1 MDRLWRH
8 KQKEKELKMSR
19 IRRIHDKEI
28 KALERK
34 CQIKNDKLRVDLM
47 GGKFKMLENAKQ
59 LRQTTSASGPL
70 GTDQQGYGV
79 NARRPVWFEE
89 APISG

>member
-1 MDRLWRH
+1 
-8 KQKEKELKMSR
+8 MSR

-34 CQIKNDKLRVDLM
+34 CQIKNERLRSDLM
-47 GGKFKMLENAKQ
+47 GGRFKMLENAQQ

-70 GTDQQGYGV
+70 ITETQGYNVG
-79 NARRPVWFEE
+79 NRRPVWFDE
-89 APISG
+89 AQPSGYIYI

>member
-1 MDRLWRH
+1 
-8 KQKEKELKMSR
+8 MSR

-34 CQIKNDKLRVDLM
+34 CQIKNERLRADLM
-47 GGKFKMLENAKQ
+47 GGRFKMLENAQQ

-70 GTDQQGYGV
+70 MTEPHASSV
-79 NARRPVWFEE
+79 ANRRPVWFDE
-89 APISG
+89 PQPSG

>member
-1 MDRLWRH
+1 MWRH

-47 GGKFKMLENAKQ
+47 GGKFKIVLTSMHKVCLENIKAAGIFFSKILWPLKNTFLQ
-59 LRQTTSASGPL
+59 ILQTVL
-70 GTDQQGYGV
+70 
-79 NARRPVWFEE
+79 
-89 APISG
+89 

>member
-1 MDRLWRH
+1 
-8 KQKEKELKMSR
+8 MSR

-70 GTDQQGYGV
+70 GTDQQ
-79 NARRPVWFEE
+79 ARRPVWFEE
-89 APISG
+89 APFSG

>member
-1 MDRLWRH
+1 
-8 KQKEKELKMSR
+8 MSR

-47 GGKFKMLENAKQ
+47 GGKFKCLKMPNNYDKQRLLPVRSAQISKGMALMLDGQFGLKK
-59 LRQTTSASGPL
+59 LLFL
-70 GTDQQGYGV
+70 GKLPSKFDHIRKKGL
-79 NARRPVWFEE
+79 
-89 APISG
+89 